1 MLAMMLQDLQCL
13 GKLVVPVAVVAPVEM
28 RMVWVARVPTVT
40 EELPVVVEDPGCA
53 CVCLVMLVLRWSCEC
68 ATGSVWRRTTR

>member
-28 RMVWVARVPTVT
+28 RIVWVARVQTVR
-40 EELPVVVEDPGCA
+40 EELPVVVEEGGWESRDDDDENHINH
-53 CVCLVMLVLRWSCEC
+53 LRALITE
-68 ATGSVWRRTTR
+68 AVV